1 MKICAII
8 CEYNP
13 FHNGHKYLIA
23 EAKRQS
29 NADAVLCLMSGNFT
43 QRGEAAVLEKHLRAK
58 HAILSGAD
66 IVLELPTVFATSN
79 AEIFAKGAISLLSKI
94 PAVQYLAFGAEFA
107 DKETFLQAANALI
120 CEPKAVSS
128 TVKAL
133 TKSGVGYAEAIAT
146 ARSKVADERLFS
158 SPNNILGIEYTKA
171 VLAKNS
177 SIEILPI
184 QRLGAGYHDECAK
197 DDFASATAIR
207 KAMREKDLST
217 MKAFLP
223 SEVANDLQSASEVNL
238 DTFEKLA
245 ILRETPQKIA
255 ATLDCT
261 EGLENAFLK
270 AASGAISL
278 EEALISPRYTAARIR
293 RIALQNLLN
302 IRKDFVLEC
311 LESDLYLHPL
321 AYKQDQTEILSAL
334 SKAKIPFLASGIQK
348 SRLNA
353 TATKCLAVDELAEK
367 MYATLTGREHE
378 NKTCIV

>member
-13 FHNGHKYLIA
+13 FHNGHKYLID
-23 EAKRQS
+23 EAKLQS
-29 NADAVLCLMSGNFT
+29 NADAVLCIMSGNFT

-66 IVLELPTVFATSN
+66 IVIELPTVFATSN

-107 DKETFLQAANALI
+107 DKELFLQAAKALI
-120 CEPKAVSS
+120 NEPQAVSS
-128 TVKAL
+128 TVKTL

-146 ARSKVADERLFS
+146 ARSKVADKRLFS

-171 VLAKNS
+171 ILEQNS

-184 QRLGAGYHDECAK
+184 QRLGAGYHDERAK

-207 KAMREKDLST
+207 RALHENTLSEIE
-217 MKAFLP
+217 AFLP
-223 SEVANDLQSASEVNL
+223 TYVFSDLQSASEVNL

-245 ILRETPQKIA
+245 ILRETPEKIA
-255 ATLDCT
+255 EVLDCT
-261 EGLENAFLK
+261 EGLENGFIK
-270 AASGAISL
+270 AASGTLSL
-278 EEALISPRYTAARIR
+278 EEALTSPRYTAARIR
-293 RIALQNLLN
+293 RIALQNLMN
-302 IRKDFVLEC
+302 IHKDLVFEC

-321 AYKQDQTEILSAL
+321 AYKQDRAEVLSTL
-334 SKAKIPFLASGIQK
+334 SEATIPFLSSGIQK
-348 SRLNA
+348 SKLSA
-353 TATKCLAVDELAEK
+353 TATKSLAVDELAEK
-367 MYATLTGREHE
+367 MYAALTGREYT
-378 NKTCIV
+378 NKTYIV